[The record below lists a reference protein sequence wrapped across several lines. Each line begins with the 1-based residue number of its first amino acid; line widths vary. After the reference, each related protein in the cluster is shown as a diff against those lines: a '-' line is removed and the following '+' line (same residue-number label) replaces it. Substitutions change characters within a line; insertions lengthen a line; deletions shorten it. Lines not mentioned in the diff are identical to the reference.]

1 MWTNRTDHVDELL
14 VSKQE
19 AQGRER
25 KNEIKIDSSDNF
37 IKRALDI
44 FAFSTN
50 LYFTP
55 RFASLLQGTVRAW

>member
-1 MWTNRTDHVDELL
+1 M
-14 VSKQE
+14 SKQEE